1 VFWNLNSS
9 GNVRVKS
16 DKSGAALVSG
26 FSPAIMASLLGADVE
41 QFTPEGIMRSTV
53 MVPRYDL

>member
-1 VFWNLNSS
+1 
-9 GNVRVKS
+9 
-16 DKSGAALVSG
+16 
-26 FSPAIMASLLGADVE
+26 MASLLGADVE